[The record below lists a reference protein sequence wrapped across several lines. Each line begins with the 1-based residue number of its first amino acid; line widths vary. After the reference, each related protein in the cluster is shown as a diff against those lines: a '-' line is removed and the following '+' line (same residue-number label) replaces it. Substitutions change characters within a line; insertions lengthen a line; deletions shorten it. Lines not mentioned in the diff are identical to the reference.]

1 MRLSLRGPRVSLG
14 RKGLRLPLG
23 RTAGSPAQ
31 KEGNPPAGRSSVPPR
46 EPSTEAR
53 VMHSSCQGAGGGA
66 WWWAAGWAGSGG
78 LRLRGESV
86 SMGQAK
92 LHGNQSKG
100 PEDGLRISFPKNSGD
115 PVWCGWG
122 SACGGGGPRGGRL
135 CWGSHLRSMSAW
147 QQEESQSHQE
157 SR

>member
-1 MRLSLRGPRVSLG
+1 MGLG
-14 RKGLRLPLG
+14 
-23 RTAGSPAQ
+23 
-31 KEGNPPAGRSSVPPR
+31 
-46 EPSTEAR
+46 
-53 VMHSSCQGAGGGA
+53 
-66 WWWAAGWAGSGG
+66 GSGG
-78 LRLRGESV
+78 LRLRGKSI

-115 PVWCGWG
+115 PVWWGWG
-122 SACGGGGPRGGRL
+122 SACGGGGPRAGRL
-135 CWGSHLRSMSAW
+135 CWGSHLRSMSAR